1 MDEEKPKKKRKKKAA
16 EGEGGEPKVHK
27 PNWREVY
34 ATVEDIKGFCP
45 ICSFVCIAIIL
56 KF

>member
-16 EGEGGEPKVHK
+16 EGEEPKVHK

-34 ATVEDIKGFCP
+34 ATVEDIRASARTSGSRSP
-45 ICSFVCIAIIL
+45 TAS
-56 KF
+56 